1 MKRILIATVA
11 GAHERW
17 LAAPAAQLAG
27 ESGASVTA
35 LAVDDVESQRFQALP
50 RDELLAAAEREAHEL
65 AELVR
70 AEGVEA
76 EALVRSGRAAS
87 AVMECADELD
97 ADLIVVGAP
106 SRRPVAAR
114 LLGSLAITLVE
125 RSERQVMVVTE
136 PG

>member
-1 MKRILIATVA
+1 VKRILVATVA
-11 GAHERW
+11 GAHELW

-27 ESGASVTA
+27 ESGAGVTV
-35 LAVDDVESQRFQALP
+35 LCVDDVESQRFQALP
-50 RDELLAAAEREAHEL
+50 REELLAAARREAEEL

-76 EALVRSGRAAS
+76 EPLVRSGRAAA

-106 SRRPVAAR
+106 GRRPVAAR

-125 RSERQVMVVTE
+125 RSRRQVMVVAE
-136 PG
+136 

>member
-1 MKRILIATVA
+1 MKRILVATVA
-11 GAHERW
+11 GTPERW
-17 LAAPAAQLAG
+17 LAGPAAQLAR

-35 LAVDDVESQRFQALP
+35 LCVDDVESQRFQALP
-50 RDELLAAAEREAHEL
+50 REELLAAAQREAEEL

-76 EALVRSGRAAS
+76 DALVRSGRAAS
-87 AVMECADELD
+87 AVMACADELD
-97 ADLIVVGAP
+97 ADLIVVGSP

-125 RSERQVMVVTE
+125 RSKRQVMVVAK
-136 PG
+136 